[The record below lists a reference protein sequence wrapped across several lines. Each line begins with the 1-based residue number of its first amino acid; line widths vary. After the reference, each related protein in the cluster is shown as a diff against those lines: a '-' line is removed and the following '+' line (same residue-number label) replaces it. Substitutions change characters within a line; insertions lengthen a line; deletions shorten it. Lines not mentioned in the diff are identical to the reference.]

1 MTVATLGIELA
12 GIPGFDRGAAAL
24 EKFTAASRKAEMASA
39 GLTAKAD
46 AAAAR
51 VGQVFKADTHAARF
65 AQMIDKSSRSL
76 SGFEGVAA
84 RAGAEAA
91 YLAKQME
98 QVSGRDIRNNDI
110 QEFGREMDQLRAK
123 FNPLFAASKAYEGE
137 LDEIN
142 RAHKLGAISA
152 MEKGAAIMRLDAR
165 YEAAARAA
173 NRLSAANRSMAS
185 SFHTTNLMFQA
196 QDIAMMSMMGQAP
209 LAVALQQGMQVG
221 GIFHQIGNGRQVVQ
235 ALGGA
240 LTGLLS
246 PINLVTIGTIALGAA
261 GVQAFMS
268 WVSSMG
274 PVERS
279 MEDHQKWL
287 GEILKGYDDIN
298 KAVNDYLDTA
308 TRMPATL
315 LRIDLGEQMT
325 QVRAQLDSLRSG
337 IEEFGLSY
345 GSALPFGPFQQFNQD
360 IEILRQLRDEYVAG
374 TSDAETFAGSLRSIT
389 SNNNVSPFVRELAQ
403 NLYDM
408 VRDAAD
414 AEAQLGSLEIAMDRA
429 GQAAQLAAQRT
440 QMLNAT
446 FAMLGNGAGQH
457 GGLQNVMD
465 EGVAAL
471 DSLRRMVPEIR
482 STKEIAGDLVQ
493 TVLDTLPTGAARQ
506 EAEALFNTIIENEA
520 ILTARREANRA
531 AGRQERDPYGDLTRG
546 AMEFI
551 AAQQLEQQALGM
563 TAEAANRLR
572 YEQDLLNKAAN
583 DNIALTPAMR
593 NELAGLAA
601 QMATT
606 EAQTKMLTQAA
617 NDNAALW
624 GSVQDGVSGILK
636 TWARGGDILDTIKNK
651 LLDIADMLIDM
662 AVRNLFMG
670 AFGGGGMG
678 GGGGGLLGGMII
690 PGILHSGGVAG
701 ASGYGHD
708 RAFPSALWDGAPRYH
723 NGTMGA
729 GLGPNEIPA
738 ILERGEIVLPAN
750 TNVARQRVH
759 IDVSIS
765 VDESGNIIPLVRQV
779 SGEEADIR
787 VAQSAPVIAG
797 AARAGAAKDA
807 PGAVA
812 RYQKQRGGSDYRT
825 M

>member
-76 SGFEGVAA
+76 SGFEGIAA

-246 PINLVTIGTIALGAA
+246 PINLVTIGAIALGAA

-325 QVRAQLDSLRSG
+325 QVQAQLDSLRSG

-374 TSDAETFAGSLRSIT
+374 ASDAETFAGSLRSIT

-440 QMLNAT
+440 QMLNDT

-520 ILTARREANRA
+520 ILNARREANRV
-531 AGRQERDPYGDLTRG
+531 AGRKERDPYGDLTRG

-563 TAEAANRLR
+563 TTEAAQRLR
-572 YEQDLLNKAAN
+572 YEQQLLNQAAN
-583 DNIALTPAMR
+583 DNIKLTPAMR
-593 NELAGLAA
+593 SELMGLAA
-601 QMATT
+601 QMASVEEATRRVT
-606 EAQTKMLTQAA
+606 EMYNFGREVFTGMFSDLKSGLRDGQNMWEALGNTAANALDKIADRALSMAANGIFDMIFGAFMGGIGGGFGMGGGMRGISSITGSSGGFFPGFASGTNYAPGGLAWVGERGPELVNLPRGSQVYDHQRSMAMVANGNSLSVVRIELGPELEGRVLTQAA
-617 NDNAALW
+617 GQTIQIVAA
-624 GSVQDGVSGILK
+624 SQPDTVQKSTAAAGKAL
-636 TWARGGDILDTIKNK
+636 AGGDYRRG
-651 LLDIADMLIDM
+651 M
-662 AVRNLFMG
+662 ATY
-670 AFGGGGMG
+670 
-678 GGGGGLLGGMII
+678 GL
-690 PGILHSGGVAG
+690 
-701 ASGYGHD
+701 
-708 RAFPSALWDGAPRYH
+708 
-723 NGTMGA
+723 
-729 GLGPNEIPA
+729 
-738 ILERGEIVLPAN
+738 
-750 TNVARQRVH
+750 Q
-759 IDVSIS
+759 
-765 VDESGNIIPLVRQV
+765 Q
-779 SGEEADIR
+779 
-787 VAQSAPVIAG
+787 Q
-797 AARAGAAKDA
+797 AK
-807 PGAVA
+807 
-812 RYQKQRGGSDYRT
+812 RR
-825 M
+825 

>member
-1 MTVATLGIELA
+1 VDFATLGVLVKRDGTVETVR
-12 GIPGFDRGAAAL
+12 DL
-24 EKFTAASRKAEMASA
+24 EKLVPAATKAEKAVE
-39 GLTAKAD
+39 GLNRTSRD
-46 AAAAR
+46 TAAAAYA
-51 VGQVFKADTHAARF
+51 KT
-65 AQMIDKSSRSL
+65 IDSASKSLR
-76 SGFEGVAA
+76 GFDAVAA
-84 RAGAEAA
+84 KAAQQAA
-91 YLAKQME
+91 YVADQM
-98 QVSGRDIRNNDI
+98 STITMHDLRSDDIAAY
-110 QEFGREMDQLRAK
+110 GRELDQLRAK
-123 FNPLFAASKAYEGE
+123 FNPLFAASKQYEMS

-142 RAHKLGAISA
+142 YAHRVGAISA
-152 MEKGAAIMRLDAR
+152 QEQSAAIARLDAQ

-173 NRLSAANRSMAS
+173 NTLSTANRSMAG

-240 LTGLLS
+240 LTGLLN
-246 PINLVTIGTIALGAA
+246 PINLVTIGVIALGAA

-308 TRMPATL
+308 TRMPASL
-315 LRIDLGEQMT
+315 LRIDIGEEMT
-325 QVRAQLDSLRSG
+325 AVQTRLDDLRTG
-337 IEEFGLSY
+337 IENFGLAY

-360 IEILRQLRDEYVAG
+360 IQILQQLRDEYVGGA
-374 TSDAETFAGSLRSIT
+374 TDAEAFARSLRSIM
-389 SNNNVSPFVRELAQ
+389 SNNGVSPFVRELAQ

-440 QMLNAT
+440 QMLNDT
-446 FAMLGNGAGQH
+446 FALLGNGAGQH

-520 ILTARREANRA
+520 ILTARREANRSA
-531 AGRQERDPYGDLTRG
+531 ARGGRDRDPYGDLTRG
-546 AMEFI
+546 AHEFI
-551 AAQQLEQQALGM
+551 AAQHIEQQALGM
-563 TAEAANRLR
+563 TAEAAARLR
-572 YEQDLLNKAAN
+572 YEQGLLNKAAN

-593 NELAGLAA
+593 NELAGLAT
-601 QMATT
+601 QMAAT

-624 GSVQDGVSGILK
+624 SSVQDGVSGVLK

-651 LLDIADMLIDM
+651 LFDIADMLIDM

-670 AFGGGGMG
+670 AFGGMGG
-678 GGGGGLLGGMII
+678 GGGGGLLGGLII

-701 ASGYGHD
+701 SAGYAHD
-708 RAFPSALWDGAPRYH
+708 RAFPSSLWNGAPRYH

-729 GLGPNEIPA
+729 GLGPNEIPVV
-738 ILERGEIVLPAN
+738 LERGEIVLPAN
-750 TNVARQRVH
+750 TNVARQRVQ

-765 VDESGNIIPLVRQV
+765 VDESGNIVPLVRQV

-787 VAQSAPVIAG
+787 VAQAAPAIAG

-807 PGAVA
+807 PGAVV
-812 RYQKQRGGSDYRT
+812 RYQQQRGGSDYRT

>member
-1 MTVATLGIELA
+1 MTIAALGISIEGKGVKEAPRDLNAVAVAADKAEKATNRLA
-12 GIPGFDRGAAAL
+12 P
-24 EKFTAASRKAEMASA
+24 ASRQASD
-39 GLTAKAD
+39 GVKRLGDTARTTDGAL
-46 AAAAR
+46 ANLAN
-51 VGQVFKADTHAARF
+51 
-65 AQMIDKSSRSL
+65 RSL
-76 SGFEGVAA
+76 TGFNAVAA
-84 RAGAEAA
+84 RAAEQAA
-91 YLAKQME
+91 YVAREME
-98 QVSGRDIRNNDI
+98 KITVRDLRSDDI
-110 QEFGREMDQLRAK
+110 QAYGQEMDRLRSK
-123 FNPLFAASKAYEGE
+123 FNPLFAASKQYESS

-142 RAHKLGAISA
+142 RAHSLGAITA
-152 MEKGAAIMRLDAR
+152 QEQAAAVARLDAQ

-173 NRLSAANRSMAS
+173 NTLSTANKTMAG

-287 GEILKGYDDIN
+287 GEILKGYDDIS

-315 LRIDLGEQMT
+315 LRIDLSEQMT
-325 QVRAQLDSLRSG
+325 QTQAQLDSLRAG
-337 IEEFGLSY
+337 IEEFGLAY
-345 GSALPFGPFQQFNQD
+345 GSLIPVGPFQQFNQD
-360 IEILRQLRDEYVAG
+360 MEILRELRDEYVAG
-374 TSDAETFAGSLRSIT
+374 ASDAETFAGSLRSIT

-403 NLYDM
+403 SLYDM

-440 QMLNAT
+440 QMLNDT
-446 FAMLGNGAGQH
+446 FALLGNGAGQH

-482 STKEIAGDLVQ
+482 TTKEIAGDLVQ

-520 ILTARREANRA
+520 ILTARREANRSA
-531 AGRQERDPYGDLTRG
+531 RRGGRERDPYGDLTRG
-546 AMEFI
+546 AFEFI
-551 AAQQLEQQALGM
+551 SAQQIEQQALGM
-563 TAEAANRLR
+563 TAEAAQRLR
-572 YEQDLLNKAAN
+572 FEQDLLNKAAN
-583 DNIALTPAMR
+583 DNIALTPVMR
-593 NELAGLAA
+593 DELMGLAA
-601 QMATT
+601 QMAAT

-624 GSVQDGVSGILK
+624 GQVQDGVSGVLK
-636 TWARGGDILDTIKNK
+636 TWMKGGDILDTISNK
-651 LLDIADMLIDM
+651 LINIADMLIDM
-662 AVRNLFMG
+662 AVRNLFLG
-670 AFGGGGMG
+670 AFGGGM

-701 ASGYGHD
+701 ADGYGHG
-708 RAFPSALWDGAPRYH
+708 RSFPASTWANAERYH
-723 NGTMGA
+723 TGGIA
-729 GLGPNEIPA
+729 GLRANEVPA
-738 ILERGEIVLPAN
+738 ILERGETIIPRGASAGQQLVQ
-750 TNVARQRVH
+750 VRVSLGWSK
-759 IDVSIS
+759 DS
-765 VDESGNIIPLVRQV
+765 DGNIAPIVK
-779 SGEEADIR
+779 G
-787 VAQSAPVIAG
+787 VAQDTVGAAAPVIVRTAVDQSTK
-797 AARAGAAKDA
+797 AAPA
-807 PGAVA
+807 AVA
-812 RYQKQRGGSDYRT
+812 QYQAQRGGSDWRT